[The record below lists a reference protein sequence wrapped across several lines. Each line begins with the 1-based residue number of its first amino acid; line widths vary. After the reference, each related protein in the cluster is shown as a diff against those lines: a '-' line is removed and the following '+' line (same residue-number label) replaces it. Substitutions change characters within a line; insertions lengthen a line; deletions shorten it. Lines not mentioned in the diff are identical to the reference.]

1 MLEINKIYNDD
12 CLIKMEEIDDNSR
25 ATQNPYKLELEVNGK
40 IYTYD
45 GNLTSDNY
53 RKNTDVVFEFDY
65 RHGEDPKFTAN
76 SKKTETKETW
86 GISNGFSE
94 VVAIIPSPNMW
105 GENPYKRSGEHTFF
119 LLKDCKDMTGG
130 VGRGFFTEM
139 LKGDL
144 QEIRKTLEAYTAS
157 TPIEGEDEASACGV
171 GYSKDKEWNL
181 IIKVTTGNTVKMI
194 KVDRFD

>member
-1 MLEINKIYNDD
+1 
-12 CLIKMEEIDDNSR
+12 
-25 ATQNPYKLELEVNGK
+25 
-40 IYTYD
+40 
-45 GNLTSDNY
+45 
-53 RKNTDVVFEFDY
+53 
-65 RHGEDPKFTAN
+65 
-76 SKKTETKETW
+76 
-86 GISNGFSE
+86 
-94 VVAIIPSPNMW
+94 MW

-130 VGRGFFTEM
+130 VGRGFFAEM

-181 IIKVTTGNTVKMI
+181 VIKVTTGNTVKMI

>member
-1 MLEINKIYNDD
+1 
-12 CLIKMEEIDDNSR
+12 
-25 ATQNPYKLELEVNGK
+25 
-40 IYTYD
+40 
-45 GNLTSDNY
+45 
-53 RKNTDVVFEFDY
+53 
-65 RHGEDPKFTAN
+65 
-76 SKKTETKETW
+76 
-86 GISNGFSE
+86 
-94 VVAIIPSPNMW
+94 MW

-144 QEIRKTLEAYTAS
+144 QEIRKTLDAYTAS

-181 IIKVTTGNTVKMI
+181 IVKVTTGNIVKMI
-194 KVDRFD
+194 KIDRFD